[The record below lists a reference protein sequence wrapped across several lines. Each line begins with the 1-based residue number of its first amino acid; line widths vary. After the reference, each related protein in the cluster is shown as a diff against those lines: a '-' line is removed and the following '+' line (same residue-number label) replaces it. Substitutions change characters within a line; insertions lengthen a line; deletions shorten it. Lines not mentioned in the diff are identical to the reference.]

1 MNGNGTGK
9 YTVWH
14 YVGCGCAVLGA
25 IGLILVG
32 SCFYFG
38 YRTATDMR
46 DSIADPEIREAKVRE
61 LLGYDDLPEGY
72 VPGFAFS
79 VPFVMDMAAV
89 GDRELGSGERMSVET
104 DDVFDERGFLYF
116 RMRRFGNI
124 DDVEG
129 ETDYDFDADEE
140 LSRGE
145 IDAAGAR
152 VRYTAQR
159 GTSYAGGQPIPSLAT
174 EMEFDC
180 GDSFHRFGVWFVRIG
195 ADDDGAE
202 TEVEAVDGETEAEA
216 DAELEVAE
224 DAEPVEPVEAI
235 EATEEP
241 EIDLTGTPADEEALR
256 AFLDHFDVCRS

>member
-89 GDRELGSGERMSVET
+89 GDRELGSGDRMSVET

-159 GTSYAGGQPIPSLAT
+159 GTSYAGGEPIPSLAT

-195 ADDDGAE
+195 ADDEPEPEAE
-202 TEVEAVDGETEAEA
+202 TEVEAVDGETEAEP
-216 DAELEVAE
+216 EREVAE
-224 DAEPVEPVEAI
+224 VEATGD
-235 EATEEP
+235 AAEEP
-241 EIDLTGTPADEEALR
+241 EPDYTGTPADEDALR
-256 AFLDHFDVCRS
+256 AFLDHFDVCG